1 MAEERLI
8 AHVLRAE
15 LTMQMASR
23 GPGAERTAATAA
35 QERLLPLLTR
45 MPGAPGALG
54 ALGVLGL
61 SEPDP
66 EGWQALLRAVQARAV
81 ARLGDL
87 GGLRRWTQQAERRCE
102 GVGIPGRV
110 RVHLAL
116 GHAWSEGPA
125 EGRSEGVRRLEGAL
139 LWAEQL
145 GFRGLVEPHAR
156 D

>member
-1 MAEERLI
+1 MAEERLV

-15 LTMQMASR
+15 LTMQMAGR

-35 QERLLPLLTR
+35 QERLLPLLTHV
-45 MPGAPGALG
+45 PA
-54 ALGVLGL
+54 V

-66 EGWQALLRAVQARAV
+66 EGWHALLRAVQARAV

-87 GGLRRWTQQAERRCE
+87 GGLRRWTEQAERRCE
-102 GVGIPGRV
+102 GVGVPGRV

-116 GHAWSEGPA
+116 GHAWREGPA
-125 EGRSEGVRRLEGAL
+125 EGRVEGVRRLDGAR

-145 GFRGLVEPHAR
+145 GFRGLVEPSAH